1 MCARLGED
9 GLARRRGP
17 GCPPAP
23 VLLRLSFII
32 FGERHDCT
40 LPGVELVLILS
51 ECQDRALPSV
61 GGKAQ
66 AAHPILQEAQKQHPQ
81 AGPRPQASS
90 CLPGTPVVEP
100 LFGFGVWIPQNLAGI
115 CSEGPG

>member
-1 MCARLGED
+1 MAQQGGGALG
-9 GLARRRGP
+9 ARRPLCFSGS
-17 GCPPAP
+17 A
-23 VLLRLSFII
+23 LI
-32 FGERHDCT
+32 FGEWHDCT
-40 LPGVELVLILS
+40 LPDVELVLILP
-51 ECQDRALPSV
+51 ERQDRALPSV

-66 AAHPILQEAQKQHPQ
+66 AAHPILQEARKQPLLQQPQ

-115 CSEGPG
+115 CSEGPD